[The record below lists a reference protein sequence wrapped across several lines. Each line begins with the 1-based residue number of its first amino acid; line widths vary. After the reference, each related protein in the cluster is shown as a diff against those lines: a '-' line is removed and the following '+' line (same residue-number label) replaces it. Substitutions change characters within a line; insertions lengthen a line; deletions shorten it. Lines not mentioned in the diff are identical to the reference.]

1 MRPILAA
8 LLASFAQDP
17 RVCTRSE
24 RHVRAPLRTS
34 SMQQPPSA
42 QYPARQIARPIR
54 ARYVPTPR
62 RQARPS
68 RRDTAFEIVQRGC
81 SSSLQPAWQAR
92 VNLLELEASASLL
105 DLGGLTGSLLPGGTE
120 RLLGAEPGER
130 KGAPCQSGGSG
141 RCNGQAGLVKGALT
155 ERTSGC
161 DGTARAV
168 NGWSVRQ
175 RQHGRSRLR
184 RSSCQGTRAGAG
196 QQGRTLGSTPF
207 IEG

>member
-1 MRPILAA
+1 LHSTLIDR
-8 LLASFAQDP
+8 
-17 RVCTRSE
+17 E
-24 RHVRAPLRTS
+24 RG
-34 SMQQPPSA
+34 PSA
-42 QYPARQIARPIR
+42 KCA
-54 ARYVPTPR
+54 PTPR

-68 RRDTAFEIVQRGC
+68 RRDAAFKIVQRGC

-105 DLGGLTGSLLPGGTE
+105 DLSGLTGSLLPGGTE
-120 RLLGAEPGER
+120 RLLGTEPWDG

-141 RCNGQAGLVKGALT
+141 RCNGQAGLRRGALT

-161 DGTARAV
+161 DGTARAG

-175 RQHGRSRLR
+175 RQDGRSKLLR
-184 RSSCQGTRAGAG
+184 CSCQGPRAGAG